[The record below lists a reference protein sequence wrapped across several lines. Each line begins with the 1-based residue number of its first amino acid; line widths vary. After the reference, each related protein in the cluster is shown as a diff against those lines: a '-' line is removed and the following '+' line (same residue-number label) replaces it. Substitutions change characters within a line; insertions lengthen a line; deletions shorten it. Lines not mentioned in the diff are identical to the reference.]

1 MREIER
7 SNQLAE
13 MRFLQQKMESAGQVT
28 EAELKCD
35 FAQQNMKTLADEVIR
50 LKGEAQDTKCRLS
63 DVTAELRAKSD
74 LIAQIKV

>member
-1 MREIER
+1 MREMER
-7 SNQLAE
+7 NNQLAE
-13 MRFLQQKMESAGQVT
+13 MKFLQQKQECVSLVN

-50 LKGEAQDTKCRLS
+50 LKTEAQEAKGRLAEVS
-63 DVTAELRAKSD
+63 AELRAKTD